1 MTLNARVL
9 IAEDEPKIAQI
20 LRDYFEAEGAKCTWV
35 ADGSDVAE
43 KVQQLQ
49 PQLLLLDLMLPG
61 KGGLDICRS
70 LAGKPDLAIL
80 IITAR
85 VDEIDRLLGL
95 ELGADDY
102 ICKPFSPREVV
113 ARAKA
118 VLRRLQ
124 VSTQGEHIQL
134 GALRI
139 DPGAMQAF
147 WQSELL
153 ELTPV
158 EFALL
163 LLFARHP
170 NEVLPRSR
178 LLAAARGTDYAG
190 YERNIDT
197 HMKNLRKKLR
207 SKFDSDDPFRTVY
220 GVGYALNRAV
230 FMEA

>member
-1 MTLNARVL
+1 MNTRVL
-9 IAEDEPKIAQI
+9 IAEDEPKIAQV
-20 LRDYFEAEGAKCTWV
+20 LRDYFEAEGATCSWV
-35 ADGSDVAE
+35 ADGSEVEAQVHRE
-43 KVQQLQ
+43 Q

-61 KGGLDICRS
+61 KGGLEICRA
-70 LAGKPDLAIL
+70 LAGNPSLAIL

-124 VSTQGEHIQL
+124 ATTQGQQL
-134 GALRI
+134 QIGPLVI
-139 DPGAMQAF
+139 DRSAFQAR
-147 WQSELL
+147 WDNDLL

-158 EFALL
+158 EFELL
-163 LLFARHP
+163 ALFAAHP

-178 LLAAARGTDYAG
+178 LLSAARGTEYAG
-190 YERNIDT
+190 YERNIDS

-207 SKFDSDDPFRTVY
+207 ARLDDTDPFRTVY
-220 GVGYALNRAV
+220 GVGYALNRTV
-230 FMEA
+230 FINAD